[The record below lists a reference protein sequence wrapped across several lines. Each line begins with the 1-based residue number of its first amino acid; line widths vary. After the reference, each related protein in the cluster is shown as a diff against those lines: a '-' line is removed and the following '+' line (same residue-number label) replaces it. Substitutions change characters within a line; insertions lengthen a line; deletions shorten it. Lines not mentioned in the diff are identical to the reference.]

1 MMDRDTLQGYA
12 CWAVAA
18 TLGVVIA
25 IIIVTGVATWA
36 TA

>member
-1 MMDRDTLQGYA
+1 MTDRDTLQGYA

-25 IIIVTGVATWA
+25 IIIIASAVTWA

>member
-1 MMDRDTLQGYA
+1 MMDRDTFQGYA

-18 TLGVVIA
+18 ALGVAIV
-25 IIIVTGVATWA
+25 IIIVTSLVTWA